1 MTGLRVGL
9 DVSPLAL
16 TRAGA
21 ARYIESLL
29 ARSRR
34 TRSRFGATSFGGS
47 AGLSSPVRDVGWY
60 LAALPLRARLDGVDV
75 LHCPTH
81 RAPVRRRVPLVVT
94 LHDIA
99 VLRHPELFN
108 RWTRPLQPRR
118 AAAGRAGGAA
128 RDRGLGVHAAA
139 SCSSCSTCPTRRSA

>member
-1 MTGLRVGL
+1 MTRRLRARGL

-21 ARYIESLL
+21 ARYIGSLL
-29 ARSRR
+29 EALPTGRGR
-34 TRSRFGATSFGGS
+34 GS
-47 AGLSSPVRDVGWY
+47 ALRLRGLEPGPRPVRDIGWY

-81 RAPVRRRVPLVVT
+81 RAPVRSSVPLVVT

-108 RWTRPLQPRR
+108 RWTRST
-118 AAAGRAGGAA
+118 
-128 RDRGLGVHAAA
+128 AA
-139 SCSSCSTCPTRRSA
+139 SCCRGSCGRRGA